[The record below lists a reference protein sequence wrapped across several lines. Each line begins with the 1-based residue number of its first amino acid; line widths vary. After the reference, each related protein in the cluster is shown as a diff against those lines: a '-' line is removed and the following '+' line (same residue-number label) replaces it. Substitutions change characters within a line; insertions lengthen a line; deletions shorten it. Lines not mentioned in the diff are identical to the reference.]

1 MSTIK
6 LYKAS
11 SFKYTPFENFEEGD
25 LAYLNQ
31 NNIVIVTNVNEA
43 NVIISQNLKFLKK
56 YFWRVLFGKQFLIW
70 TVEPR
75 FDTHFNSSKKY
86 LLGLLKCHFMN
97 IYTKDI
103 FVTNISIHRK
113 KINKTLELLSEDF
126 LLSSKKIV
134 VLMSYYKG
142 TEAPP
147 LIYKGENI
155 DLIALRSKIALEGN
169 KKNLI
174 DIYGKGWPKGVS
186 IEDTRD
192 GDWGTSKISILNKYN
207 FNLCFEN
214 TAAHNY
220 MTEKIWDS
228 IENYCL
234 PIYYGK
240 NTNAYEIF
248 PKNSFIDYADFK
260 SQEDFFSFI
269 TNISSQ
275 EFVMRM
281 NKCLKVYNSISEK
294 GTSLIK
300 DERKKTLDK
309 IVEKLFSMKKEF

>member
-56 YFWRVLFGKQFLIW
+56 YFWRALFGKQFLIW

-75 FDTHFNSSKKY
+75 FDTHFKSSKKY
-86 LLGLLKCHFMN
+86 LFGLFKCHFMN

-113 KINKTLELLSEDF
+113 RINKTLELLPEDF
-126 LLSSKKIV
+126 SLNSKKIV

-142 TEAPP
+142 TEAPS
-147 LIYKGENI
+147 LIYNGENI

-240 NTNAYEIF
+240 NTNVYEIF

-260 SQEDFFSFI
+260 SQEELFNFI
-269 TNISSQ
+269 NNISSE
-275 EFVMRM
+275 EFVTRM

-294 GTSLIK
+294 GMSLVK
-300 DERKKTLDK
+300 EERKKTLDK
-309 IVEKLFSMKKEF
+309 IVEKLFCMKN